1 MKYFIYFSVS
11 GNGDLIAEY
20 LKEKEYTPVKVEMI
34 KPIKKV
40 GFFTIL
46 KYGFR
51 AGSNKKEKIKELNL
65 DLKEDDEVIIG
76 SPIWN
81 DRLSTP
87 INALLDKIS
96 FDKENTKFILYPAG
110 EGTKKSLVQLE
121 KLGFKQPPIV
131 YPHPLKSPEQF
142 EVVLEQ
148 LCK

>member
-51 AGSNKKEKIKELNL
+51 AGLQKKEKIKEINI
-65 DLKEDDEVIIG
+65 DLKEDDEIIIG

-96 FDKENTKFILYPAG
+96 FNKENTKFILYPAG

-121 KLGFKQPPIV
+121 KLGFKQPPII
-131 YPHPLKSPEQF
+131 YSNPKKNQDKMQEILGI
-142 EVVLEQ
+142 
-148 LCK
+148 

>member
-11 GNGDLIAEY
+11 GNGDFLADRF
-20 LKEKEYTPVKVEMI
+20 KEKGFQPVKVELI

-46 KYGFR
+46 KFGFR
-51 AGSNKKEKIKELNL
+51 AGLQKKEKIKEINI
-65 DLKEDDEVIIG
+65 DLKEGDEVIIG

-87 INALLDKIS
+87 INAVLSQLALNKETTS
-96 FDKENTKFILYPAG
+96 FIVYPAG
-110 EGTKKSLVQLE
+110 ETAKKVVDQLK
-121 KLGFKQPPIV
+121 KLGFSKEPIV

-142 EVVLEQ
+142 EVALKQ

>member
-46 KYGFR
+46 KFGFR
-51 AGSNKKEKIKELNL
+51 AGLQKKEKIKEINI
-65 DLKEDDEVIIG
+65 DLKEDDEIIIG

-121 KLGFKQPPIV
+121 KLGFKQSPII
-131 YPHPLKSPEQF
+131 YSNPKKNQDKMQKILGI
-142 EVVLEQ
+142 
-148 LCK
+148 